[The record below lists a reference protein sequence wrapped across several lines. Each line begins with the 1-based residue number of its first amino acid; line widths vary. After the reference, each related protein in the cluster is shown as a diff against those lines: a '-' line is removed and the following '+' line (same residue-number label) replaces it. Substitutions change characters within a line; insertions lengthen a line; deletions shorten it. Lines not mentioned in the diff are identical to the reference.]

1 MDSFWRNS
9 KTVMI
14 ANIGPANYNDPRNYD
29 NIRYTDRA
37 KNIKK
42 APKDAMIRKNKE
54 ELNILKEGLVA
65 ASGGK
70 INLDLFSGKIISLI
84 YIFKN

>member
-1 MDSFWRNS
+1 MDSFGRKS
-9 KTVMI
+9 KIVKI
-14 ANIGPANYNDPRNYD
+14 ANIDLL
-29 NIRYTDRA
+29 IITIQETMTTLRYTDRA